1 MPIFLDF
8 PDTWTVDDLIGRVG
22 SVTRGAALKALA
34 TWVDMQILK
43 ETSENVFRL
52 LSVAEEP
59 TEGSACSA
67 PKIGMPPLQTS
78 CHVGDGLS
86 TS

>member
-1 MPIFLDF
+1 M
-8 PDTWTVDDLIGRVG
+8 
-22 SVTRGAALKALA
+22 TRSAALKALA

-52 LSVAEEP
+52 LAVAEEP
-59 TEGSACSA
+59 TEGSVRSA
-67 PKIGMPPLQTS
+67 PKIGMPPLQIS
-78 CHVGDGLS
+78 CRVGDALS